1 MQNHVRTQLCIQAN
15 SLSIAV
21 YLLKK
26 ASQLFL
32 PGCFPLDN
40 LVLDGYSLYF
50 LV

>member
-1 MQNHVRTQLCIQAN
+1 MYEPQLCIQAN

-21 YLLKK
+21 YLQKK
-26 ASQLFL
+26 ASRLFWQ
-32 PGCFPLDN
+32 GCFPFDN